1 MFLVTT
7 QQLQESVL
15 DSLNHWLEDLW
26 RWLPGAR
33 LHCLDVLSEPGP
45 GAGVQ
50 HLEAAIVPEELL
62 PVLHDGGEHS
72 HGLRA
77 AGAQPPAP
85 GQLSVKLQEYR
96 ISVSVDIIELILVDL
111 S

>member
-26 RWLPGAR
+26 RWLLGAR
-33 LHCLDVLSEPGP
+33 LHGLDVLSELAP

-50 HLEAAIVPEELL
+50 HLEAPIVAEELL
-62 PVLHDGGEHS
+62 PVFHNGGEES
-72 HGLRA
+72 GGLRA
-77 AGAQPPAP
+77 ARTQPGAS
-85 GQLSVKLQEYR
+85 G
-96 ISVSVDIIELILVDL
+96 
-111 S
+111 